1 MESAQAAAVKGSA
14 QVAAGLGVGI
24 AKQCNIQFQSIKH
37 FELHLSLIL
46 LWVLIVAT
54 VVLTEKKMID
64 DGYNGGCND
73 D

>member
-1 MESAQAAAVKGSA
+1 MESAQTPVKESAQAAA
-14 QVAAGLGVGI
+14 GLGVCS
-24 AKQCNIQFQSIKH
+24 KTMQH

-54 VVLTEKKMID
+54 VVLTERKMID